1 MMQRILPAYGKILII
16 DDNYKEVV
24 PIQNILAENGIPYI
38 FYDYSILKE
47 VDIRKIEAVRMVF
60 LDIRLEDGIQ
70 GAKNIATVL
79 ATVIEKVI
87 EKENGPYSIVLWTN
101 EIALKDEIQEYLL
114 SYLSTE
120 ETTLPTY
127 ICALDKKEFVSTPQK
142 TLIESLST
150 QLEGQNMM
158 NFLTVWENESISVSS
173 NMIRLLLYGLRTKMD
188 NESIQKIFLQMATL
202 ENSEV
207 KNEFEATRNIL
218 QVLVEFLRD
227 RYLEIMSQEELINRF
242 SEYWEF
248 DFSKNNEL
256 QKIKTDTPIE
266 QKACINSL
274 LNINTYDS
282 EERHL
287 PGKVFVLSE
296 KDIYFDI
303 IDFRKSTL
311 SDKWYEN
318 NELNIHGENLKLQL
332 IPIEVD
338 ITPQCDY
345 AQNKN
350 NMLRTVFGYKIEIGQ
365 VDKNGKKEWVTD
377 RYANKFRHKIQY
389 DYVYVTPEFLVNGK
403 ICVFVLNTKYLTME
417 TKDYSVPHQYLM
429 RFNSEILSEIRKKA
443 GENITR
449 LGINN
454 L

>member
-158 NFLTVWENESISVSS
+158 NFLTVWELS
-173 NMIRLLLYGLRTKMD
+173 
-188 NESIQKIFLQMATL
+188 
-202 ENSEV
+202 
-207 KNEFEATRNIL
+207 
-218 QVLVEFLRD
+218 
-227 RYLEIMSQEELINRF
+227 LIH
-242 SEYWEF
+242 
-248 DFSKNNEL
+248 
-256 QKIKTDTPIE
+256 I
-266 QKACINSL
+266 
-274 LNINTYDS
+274 
-282 EERHL
+282 
-287 PGKVFVLSE
+287 
-296 KDIYFDI
+296 
-303 IDFRKSTL
+303 
-311 SDKWYEN
+311 
-318 NELNIHGENLKLQL
+318 
-332 IPIEVD
+332 
-338 ITPQCDY
+338 
-345 AQNKN
+345 
-350 NMLRTVFGYKIEIGQ
+350 
-365 VDKNGKKEWVTD
+365 
-377 RYANKFRHKIQY
+377 
-389 DYVYVTPEFLVNGK
+389 
-403 ICVFVLNTKYLTME
+403 
-417 TKDYSVPHQYLM
+417 
-429 RFNSEILSEIRKKA
+429 
-443 GENITR
+443 
-449 LGINN
+449 
-454 L
+454 

>member
-1 MMQRILPAYGKILII
+1 
-16 DDNYKEVV
+16 
-24 PIQNILAENGIPYI
+24 
-38 FYDYSILKE
+38 
-47 VDIRKIEAVRMVF
+47 MVF

-70 GAKNIATVL
+70 GAQNISTVL
-79 ATVIEKVI
+79 AAVIEKVI

-127 ICALDKKEFVSTPQK
+127 ICALDKKEFISSPQRA
-142 TLIESLST
+142 LIESLSS

-158 NFLTVWENESISVSS
+158 DFLTVWENESISVSS
-173 NMIRLLLYGLRTKMD
+173 NMIRLFLYGIRTKMD
-188 NESIQKIFLQMATL
+188 NDSIQRLFLQMATL

-207 KNEFEATRNIL
+207 KNEYEATSNIL
-218 QVLVEFLRD
+218 QILVEFLRD
-227 RYLEIMSQEELINRF
+227 RYLEIVSKKELINKF
-242 SEYWEF
+242 SDYWKF
-248 DFSKNNEL
+248 DFSENKEIK
-256 QKIKTDTPIE
+256 KIQYDTPID
-266 QKACINSL
+266 QKACINTL

-296 KDIYFDI
+296 KDICFDI
-303 IDFRKSTL
+303 SNFKKSTL
-311 SDKWYEN
+311 SDDWYEN
-318 NELNIHGENLKLQL
+318 NELNTHGEEIQLNL

-338 ITPQCDY
+338 ITPNCDY

-350 NMLRTVFGYKIEIGQ
+350 DMLRTIFGYNIEIGQ
-365 VDKNGKKEWVTD
+365 VDKNGKKEWITD
-377 RYANKFRHKIQY
+377 RYANKFRHKIKY
-389 DYVYVTPEFLVNGK
+389 EYVYVTPEFLVDGK
-403 ICVFVLNTKYLTME
+403 ICVFVLNTKYLTIE
-417 TKDYSVPHQYLM
+417 TKDYFFHLKYLM
-429 RFNSEILSEIRKKA
+429 RFNNQILSDIRKKA

>member
-1 MMQRILPAYGKILII
+1 MIQKILPAYGKILII
-16 DDNYKEVV
+16 DDNYNDVV
-24 PIQNILAENGIPYI
+24 PIQNILAKNGVPYI
-38 FYDYSILKE
+38 FYDYSVLKDA
-47 VDIRKIEAVRMVF
+47 DIRKVEAVRMVF

-79 ATVIEKVI
+79 ATMIEKVI

-101 EIALKDEIQEYLL
+101 EIALKDEIEEYLC
-114 SYLSTE
+114 SYLNIE

-127 ICALDKKEFVSTPQK
+127 ICALDKKEFVSEPQEV
-142 TLIESLST
+142 LVENLLS

-158 NFLTVWENESISVSS
+158 NFLTAWENDSISISS

-188 NESIQKIFLQMATL
+188 NDSIQRIFLQMATL
-202 ENSEV
+202 ENSEI
-207 KNEFEATRNIL
+207 KTKFEATRNIL
-218 QVLVEFLRD
+218 QILVEFLKD
-227 RYLEIMSQEELINRF
+227 RYSEIVVQKELVNKL
-242 SEYWEF
+242 SEYWDF
-248 DFSKNNEL
+248 DFSKDDEIK
-256 QKIKTDTPIE
+256 KIQTDIPIE

-274 LNINTYDS
+274 LNINVYDS
-282 EERHL
+282 EERNL

-296 KDIYFDI
+296 EDIYFDVS
-303 IDFRKSTL
+303 DFKKSTL
-311 SDKWYEN
+311 SDNWYKN
-318 NELNIHGENLKLQL
+318 NELDTHGEKLNLQI

-338 ITPQCDY
+338 ITPNCDY

-350 NMLRTVFGYKIEIGQ
+350 DILRTVFGYKIEIGQ
-365 VDKNGKKEWVTD
+365 IDNNGKRGWITD
-377 RYANKFRHKIQY
+377 RYANKFRHKIKF
-389 DYVYVTPEFLVNGK
+389 DYVYVTPEFLLDGK
-403 ICVFVLNTKYLTME
+403 LCVFVFNTKYLTIE
-417 TKDYSVPHQYLM
+417 KKDYSQNYKYLL